1 MRENKEILKTKI
13 EQGFTKLLIVP
24 FGMKLDD
31 LIEKYKQVILKHHKE
46 GKLFA
51 TKEKSTDPDK
61 PLELDENQPV
71 RVWDEYQN
79 ADTQGKLVYFPK
91 EFSSNHQG
99 KTKEQILKETNQGF
113 NIILIEDMPNI
124 PRGLEEGDDGNIIKY
139 GKVKKEGGRKQ
150 IAAGGGPKNYL
161 KRFQTD
167 PQYKNE
173 QGMTPEDQI
182 TYAITHLEQ
191 FNQVIDDYQGNGSA
205 SYQLAAYFPADGY
218 VPLAYWYRDARRAR
232 LVGYGPGYRYPD
244 NGVRG
249 AVGV

>member
-46 GKLFA
+46 GKLLA
-51 TKEKSTDPDK
+51 TKEKSTDPDE

-71 RVWDEYQN
+71 RVWDKYQN
-79 ADTQGKLVYFPK
+79 ADTENKLVYFPK
-91 EFSSNHQG
+91 NFSENHQG
-99 KTKEQILKETNQGF
+99 KTKQEILKEQGGF
-113 NIILIEDMPNI
+113 NIILTEDLPNI
-124 PRGLEEGDDGNIIKY
+124 PGAGEEKEIK
-139 GKVKKEGGRKQ
+139 GRKQ
-150 IAAGGGPKNYL
+150 FENFRTLNQYL
-161 KRFQTD
+161 EALKTD

-191 FNQVIDDYQGNGSA
+191 FNQVIDDYQGNGLA
-205 SYQLAAYFPADGY
+205 SYQLAAYFPADGT
-218 VPLAYWYRDARRAR
+218 VPWYRDSRRAYLNR
-232 LVGYGPGYRYPD
+232 EDPRYAALA
-244 NGVRG
+244 NGVRS
-249 AVGV
+249 AVRV